1 MKANNY
7 QLSALRTLEIESTSL
22 RNLERTI
29 LSESFTQACELLYNC
44 QGKVIL
50 MGVGKSGHVARK
62 IASSLASTGTSS
74 FYVHPCEA
82 GHGDAGMISSEDVV
96 IYVSNSGEADEFV
109 NLLHYFQVKQVPIIA
124 ITNNL
129 QSTLANNSQVALGI
143 NCEQEACPL
152 RLAPTSSTTNT
163 LVLGDCLTVAL
174 LERRNLTQEDF
185 AVSHPFG
192 ALGRRLLFKNSKVM
206 VKEQDLPLVT
216 PETLLADV
224 LGVMSDKNLG
234 CVLVVKEM
242 HADLQNLECVG
253 IFTDGDLRRLL
264 AQRVD
269 IYAQKIS
276 YVMTKRFTVCYAQ
289 ELAFHTL
296 KILEAKHISVIPVL
310 DEQEHLVGIIHLHS
324 LVNLG
329 LK

>member
-1 MKANNY
+1 MAANNY
-7 QLSALRTLEIESTSL
+7 QLSALRTLEIERVSL
-22 RNLERTI
+22 DNIGHTI
-29 LSESFTQACELLYNC
+29 MSEAFTQACELLFNC

-74 FYVHPCEA
+74 FFVHPCEA

-109 NLLHYFQVKQVPIIA
+109 NLLHYFQVKKVPIIA

-143 NCEQEACPL
+143 NCQQEACPL

-206 VKEQDLPLVT
+206 AKEQDLPLVT
-216 PETLLADV
+216 PNTLLADV

-234 CVLVVKEM
+234 CVLIVK
-242 HADLQNLECVG
+242 DLESNYRNLQCVG

-269 IYAQKIS
+269 IYAKKIGD
-276 YVMTKRFTVCYAQ
+276 VMTKSFTVCYA
-289 ELAFHTL
+289 EDLAYQTL
-296 KILEAKHISVIPVL
+296 KTLEVKHISVIPVI
-310 DEQEHLVGIIHLHS
+310 DSNKYLVGIIHLHT